1 MNSRR
6 FILQP
11 SSLRPGGEC
20 RLKHLSGPMSALGQK
35 QTYAVQNGMSALPPK
50 ATELV
55 TLCVPMEG
63 RALLLCPVRLNVD
76 KFRQRRQM
84 IGENPIHTARP
95 FPVKQVTRRQKS

>member
-1 MNSRR
+1 R
-6 FILQP
+6 
-11 SSLRPGGEC
+11 C
-20 RLKHLSGPMSALGQK
+20 RCNLPPPTAALCVGRSMSALGQK
-35 QTYAVQNGMSALPPK
+35 QTYAVQNAMSALPPK

-76 KFRQRRQM
+76 RFRQRRQM

>member
-1 MNSRR
+1 MDGSAGVVVVVR
-6 FILQP
+6 QMQT
-11 SSLRPGGEC
+11 
-20 RLKHLSGPMSALGQK
+20 RLSALGQK
-35 QTYAVQNGMSALPPK
+35 RTYAAQNGMSALPPK

-76 KFRQRRQM
+76 RFRQRRQM